1 MRSPVGPTDPAT
13 TTGRPARSATLSAFR
28 AASSIEFARSS
39 LELMQHKAAAIGSE
53 TVGQNDIRTGVG
65 KSLMQALDPVRML
78 GVPEFWRIAG
88 SQTHGEQIGAGRAV
102 RQQRPAFGQKGLQH
116 VGFSGRTP
124 PRLPLNL
131 APWRPGARL
140 GGRSARPR
148 GSAHKFTPAN
158 DLNGLTPP
166 LRNFH
171 RTANFRVRP
180 NERRVAPIEQTA
192 FRSIVIA
199 RSAPA
204 RRSDPGVAGAPRSPG
219 FSPGPKARGSLAMTI
234 ASRPNERSESQSHF
248 VSGVD
253 EAQNKRKREECF
265 AKRNE
270 RFRNGVVSH

>member
-1 MRSPVGPTDPAT
+1 MKTWTASSSLSGPSGAMRSPVGPIEPAT
-13 TTGRPARSATLSAFR
+13 TTRRLARSATLRAFR

-65 KSLMQALDPVRML
+65 KSLMQALDPVRIL
-78 GVPEFWRIAG
+78 GVPELWRIAG
-88 SQTHGEQIGAGRAV
+88 SQTHGEQVGACSAV

-116 VGFSGRTP
+116 VGFSWGPATRF
-124 PRLPLNL
+124 LLNL

-140 GGRSARPR
+140 GGRIARPR
-148 GSAHKFTPAN
+148 GSAHKFTRAN

-171 RTANFRVRP
+171 RTANFRARP

-192 FRSIVIA
+192 FRSIAIA

-204 RRSDPGVAGAPRSPG
+204 RGGDPGVGGRAAFPW
-219 FSPGPKARGSLAMTI
+219 I
-234 ASRPNERSESQSHF
+234 ASPRVLKPGGRSQ
-248 VSGVD
+248 
-253 EAQNKRKREECF
+253 
-265 AKRNE
+265 
-270 RFRNGVVSH
+270 